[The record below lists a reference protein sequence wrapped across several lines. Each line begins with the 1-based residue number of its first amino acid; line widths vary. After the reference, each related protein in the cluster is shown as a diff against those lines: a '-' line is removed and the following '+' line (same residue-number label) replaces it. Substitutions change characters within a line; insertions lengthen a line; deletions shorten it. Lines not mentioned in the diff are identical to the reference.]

1 MDFSNRIETLN
12 RLAAAFAQRCYR
24 TVATSGAK
32 AQSEYRY
39 KTFSVTRETASIFLP
54 DGTLTEY
61 VLESYERG
69 FLGVLLAASYLN
81 LQKTE
86 EAKVELRRLDHELF
100 APLYNYGEDPV
111 NLLLS
116 AVMWERLGEL
126 AEARV
131 DWLRLR
137 DVRSPFHDPDEAV
150 RSFAAQQVERID
162 HGTPAALPWHLY
174 AVGTFPEVQWDLQ
187 FTGSTNGYFS
197 VWPARPFTTP
207 CMSETGARLSTQ
219 SWFEKLAVR
228 HSHAYH
234 PLLHLQSW
242 IRLPIGVTYSLVPV
256 AAGAALAVGGCVADA
271 SLSSHRGGS
280 LCEVSVR
287 SGTVLMSQA
296 PKVLKWA
303 LEPDLRHWERIP
315 ATFVMTRATDLS
327 QEPCA
332 RAAGL
337 VEKII

>member
-1 MDFSNRIETLN
+1 M
-12 RLAAAFAQRCYR
+12 
-24 TVATSGAK
+24 
-32 AQSEYRY
+32 
-39 KTFSVTRETASIFLP
+39 
-54 DGTLTEY
+54 
-61 VLESYERG
+61 
-69 FLGVLLAASYLN
+69 
-81 LQKTE
+81 
-86 EAKVELRRLDHELF
+86 
-100 APLYNYGEDPV
+100 
-111 NLLLS
+111 
-116 AVMWERLGEL
+116 
-126 AEARV
+126 
-131 DWLRLR
+131 
-137 DVRSPFHDPDEAV
+137 
-150 RSFAAQQVERID
+150 
-162 HGTPAALPWHLY
+162 
-174 AVGTFPEVQWDLQ
+174 
-187 FTGSTNGYFS
+187 GSTNGYFS

-271 SLSSHRGGS
+271 SLSSHQGGS